1 MLDVLLHFSPSM
13 MLGVA
18 GDGEEE
24 KVTASA
30 GVVVSV
36 SVSVYSYE
44 STGQPRLDFADD
56 AEVSGSGEEEENL
69 DVAIPDLQRQ

>member
-30 GVVVSV
+30 
-36 SVSVYSYE
+36 
-44 STGQPRLDFADD
+44 
-56 AEVSGSGEEEENL
+56 
-69 DVAIPDLQRQ
+69 